1 MNRRLLLIALLAII
15 NYCFSGRI
23 YSSSFFVIFRIFF
36 SDEITLSPN
45 DYIDDTDD
53 EIQEQSLPPPEQETN
68 PDFVL
73 IDDMIL
79 SPLQYD
85 IIYTEPSKRNG
96 YSPVVRPWPNAV
108 IPYMIDDDYSIN
120 DIYCGQSFSLHIHI
134 INLYVVDHV

>member
-1 MNRRLLLIALLAII
+1 MLDD
-15 NYCFSGRI
+15 
-23 YSSSFFVIFRIFF
+23 V
-36 SDEITLSPN
+36 TSPPNEFDDDSPAN
-45 DYIDDTDD
+45 DD
-53 EIQEQSLPPPEQETN
+53 IQEQQSESLPPPTAEEVN

-85 IIYTEPSKRNG
+85 VIYTELSKRNG

-120 DIYCGQSFSLHIHI
+120 DIYCGQSFSLHKFIC
-134 INLYVVDHV
+134 